1 MERSR
6 IRLMPI
12 SLRDIASLVDGQLL
26 GDDSLQIVGVAGLEE
41 AQAGDL
47 SFLSNPRY
55 RALLRTTKASAVLV
69 PEDVTEAPVALIRTP
84 NPYLALARVLE
95 HLHPPERPQPG
106 IHPTAVVGN
115 RTTIGTD
122 VSIGPYAII
131 EDSVHVGE
139 KAIIGAQSYLGRGT
153 RIGARALIYPRVTV
167 RENVQIGDRV
177 IIHPGAV
184 IGADGFGYA
193 KTKES
198 YHKIPQVGIVIIE
211 DDVEIGANVTID
223 RATLGA
229 TRIGRG
235 TKIDNLVQ
243 IAHNVQIGRNCIL
256 CAQVGIS
263 GSTVVGDNVTLAGQA
278 GVGGHLKVGDG
289 VMAGGQAGVTRDVPP
304 NTVVSG
310 YPARPHE
317 EAKRREAA
325 SILMPKFIKKLRLL
339 EGEIAALRE
348 RIIEKKS

>member
-1 MERSR
+1 MT
-6 IRLMPI
+6 
-12 SLRDIASLVDGQLL
+12 LREIVDLVDGQLV
-26 GDDSLQIVGVAGLEE
+26 GDGSIEIVGVAGLEE

-47 SFLSNPRY
+47 SFLANPRY
-55 RALLRTTKASAVLV
+55 RALLGTTKASAVLV
-69 PEDVTEAPVALIRTP
+69 PEDVTEAPVALIRTA
-84 NPYLALARVLE
+84 NPYLALAQVLE

-106 IHPTAVVGN
+106 IHPTAVIAD

-122 VSIGPYAII
+122 VSIGPYAVI
-131 EDSVHVGE
+131 EDSVQIRE
-139 KAIIGAQSYLGRGT
+139 QAIIGALSYLGRGT
-153 RIGARALIYPRVTV
+153 RIGARTHIYPRVTI
-167 RENVQIGDRV
+167 RENIRIGERV
-177 IIHPGAV
+177 IIHSGSV

-198 YHKIPQVGIVIIE
+198 YHKIPQVGSVIVE

-263 GSTVVGDNVTLAGQA
+263 GSTVIGDNVTLAGQA
-278 GVGGHLKVGDG
+278 GVGGHLKVGNG
-289 VMAGGQAGVTRDVPP
+289 VMAGGQAGVTRDVAP

-317 EAKRREAA
+317 EAKKREAA
-325 SILMPKFIKKLRLL
+325 SILMPRFIKKLRVL